1 MLNQG
6 TVVAT
11 IAVNDLAAAQE
22 FYGEVLGL
30 EELDQQ
36 LGGVTY
42 ASGDG
47 KLFVYESEYAGTNKA
62 TAVSWQVSDIE
73 PAIRDLKER
82 GIEFEHYDDLPGV
95 TREGDLHIM
104 GNAKSVWFKDPDGN
118 ILNVTAMQ

>member
-11 IAVNDLAAAQE
+11 IAVKDLAKAQE
-22 FYGEVLGL
+22 FYSEVLGL
-30 EELDQQ
+30 EELDQR
-36 LGGVTY
+36 LGGVMY

-82 GIEFEHYDDLPGV
+82 GIEFEHYDNIPGM
-95 TREGDLHIM
+95 TREGDLHVM
-104 GNAKSVWFKDPDGN
+104 GNSKAVWFKDPDGN
-118 ILNVTAMQ
+118 IMNVTAM

>member
-11 IAVNDLAAAQE
+11 IAVKDLAKAQE

-30 EELDQQ
+30 EELDQR
-36 LGGVTY
+36 LGGVMY

-82 GIEFEHYDDLPGV
+82 GIEFEHYDNIPGM
-95 TREGDLHIM
+95 TREGDLHVM
-104 GNAKSVWFKDPDGN
+104 GNSKAVWFKDPDGN
-118 ILNVTAMQ
+118 IMNVTAM

>member
-11 IAVNDLAAAQE
+11 IAVRDLAAAQE

-47 KLFVYESEYAGTNKA
+47 KLYVYESQYAGTNKA
-62 TAVSWQVSDIE
+62 TAASWQVSDIE

-82 GIEFEHYDDLPGV
+82 GIEFEHYDDIPGV
-95 TREGDLHIM
+95 TREGDLHVA
-104 GNAKSVWFKDPDGN
+104 GNMKAVWFKDPDGN
-118 ILNVTAMQ
+118 ILNVATM

>member
-11 IAVNDLAAAQE
+11 IAVRDLAAAQE
-22 FYGEVLGL
+22 FYGDVLGL

-36 LGGVTY
+36 PGGVVY

-47 KLFVYESEYAGTNKA
+47 RLFIYESEYAGTNKA
-62 TAVSWQVSDIE
+62 TAASWQISDIE

-82 GIEFEHYDDLPGV
+82 GIDFEHYDNIPGV
-95 TREGDLHIM
+95 TREGDLHVA
-104 GNAKSVWFKDPDGN
+104 GNMKSVWFKDPDGN
-118 ILNVTAMQ
+118 ILNVTAM

>member
-11 IAVNDLAAAQE
+11 IAVKDLAKAQE
-22 FYGEVLGL
+22 FYSEVLGL
-30 EELDQQ
+30 EELDQR
-36 LGGVTY
+36 LGGVMY

-82 GIEFEHYDDLPGV
+82 GIEFEHYDNIPGM
-95 TREGDLHIM
+95 TRVGDLHVM
-104 GNAKSVWFKDPDGN
+104 GNSKAVWFKDPDGN
-118 ILNVTAMQ
+118 IMNVTAM